1 MTAATIILRLA
12 RPADASAI
20 ALMSRDLIEAGL
32 GWSYRPARIAR
43 LILDRDTNVLIAARR
58 GNPVGFA
65 VMSFGDERAHLA
77 LLAVHPAHQRQGVA
91 RRLLEW
97 LVECA
102 ASAGIASLHL
112 ELRAGN
118 AAARAFY
125 RDMGFAERYVVP
137 GYYHGRESALRM
149 QRVLRL
155 DEPASVR
162 WQPPNLGAD
171 RAADRRSRATRR

>member
-1 MTAATIILRLA
+1 MTAATITLRLA
-12 RPADASAI
+12 EVPDARAI
-20 ALMSRDLIEAGL
+20 SLMSRDLIEAGL
-32 GWSYRPARIAR
+32 GWSYRPERIAR
-43 LILDRDTNVLIAARR
+43 LIRDRDTNVLIAARD
-58 GNPVGFA
+58 GKPVGFA

-91 RRLLEW
+91 RRMLEW
-97 LVECA
+97 LIECA
-102 ASAGIASLHL
+102 ASAGVASLHL

-125 RDMGFAERYVVP
+125 RDMGFAERHLVP

-155 DEPASVR
+155 DDPVPLTWS
-162 WQPPNLGAD
+162 PPNTG
-171 RAADRRSRATRR
+171 TG